1 MKKAASGR
9 FFIDSDNLAIRDY
22 FSSLCGA
29 HQITTNDG
37 LTFTETSGFTDA
49 YGLGFFK
56 RKALQD
62 LPEI

>member
-1 MKKAASGR
+1 MIKAASGR
-9 FFIDSDNLAIRDY
+9 FFIDSGNLAMRDY
-22 FSSLCGA
+22 FSSLFGV
-29 HQITTNDG
+29 HLITTNLG

-49 YGLGFFK
+49 YGLVFFK

>member
-9 FFIDSDNLAIRDY
+9 FFIDSENLATRDY
-22 FSSLCGA
+22 FSSLCGV
-29 HQITTNDG
+29 HLVITNVG

-56 RKALQD
+56 RRALQD